1 MKKHKK
7 ADVSSNINPV
17 PMTQTTNKM
26 YGLLALAALLLGVT
40 TLGSIGDGV
49 DGSTE
54 KNNSMNQMNRKKCE
68 YIQNVAIMTTR
79 LTQCFSGDNCHK
91 IGCS

>member
-68 YIQNVAIMTTR
+68 IYSKCCNYDDSTYSVFFR
-79 LTQCFSGDNCHK
+79 
-91 IGCS
+91 